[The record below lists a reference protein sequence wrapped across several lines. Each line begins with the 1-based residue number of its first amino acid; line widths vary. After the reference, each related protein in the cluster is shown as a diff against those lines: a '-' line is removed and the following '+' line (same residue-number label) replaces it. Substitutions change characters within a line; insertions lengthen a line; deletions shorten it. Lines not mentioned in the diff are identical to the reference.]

1 MADYQ
6 VKILPL
12 GRYEDLYGFL
22 ISMVV
27 GKTGEQDG
35 SRGRGAGGGGES
47 ADHPPYRPPYHP
59 HHSPHSGHVYLE
71 HPHHP
76 YHPLRHRHHYPPLYL
91 LFTFFIHDDK
101 SSLYLPSS
109 LFLSS

>member
-12 GRYEDLYGFL
+12 GKYEVLYGFL

-47 ADHPPYRPPYHP
+47 ADHPPYHLPYPP
-59 HHSPHSGHVYLE
+59 HHPPHPPHP
-71 HPHHP
+71 PHHP
-76 YHPLRHRHHYPPLYL
+76 YHPLRHCHPHPPLYL
-91 LFTFFIHDDK
+91 LFTFFINDDK
-101 SSLYLPSS
+101 SFLYLPSS

>member
-12 GRYEDLYGFL
+12 GTYEVLYGFL

-35 SRGRGAGGGGES
+35 SRGRGAKRGGES
-47 ADHPPYRPPYHP
+47 ADHPPHHLPYQPPPPHHHP
-59 HHSPHSGHVYLE
+59 HPNHS
-71 HPHHP
+71 
-76 YHPLRHRHHYPPLYL
+76 YHPLRHRPHYPPLL
-91 LFTFFIHDDK
+91 RLK
-101 SSLYLPSS
+101 SPFH
-109 LFLSS
+109 FLHS

>member
-12 GRYEDLYGFL
+12 GRYEVLYGFL
-22 ISMVV
+22 ISLVV

-47 ADHPPYRPPYHP
+47 ADHPPHPLPYHP
-59 HHSPHSGHVYLE
+59 PPPH
-71 HPHHP
+71 HHP
-76 YHPLRHRHHYPPLYL
+76 YPDHP
-91 LFTFFIHDDK
+91 FTISQTSPK
-101 SSLYLPSS
+101 IYSQSRAT
-109 LFLSS
+109 

>member
-12 GRYEDLYGFL
+12 GTYEVLYGFL

-47 ADHPPYRPPYHP
+47 DDHPPDHPPYPPHHPPHP
-59 HHSPHSGHVYLE
+59 HHHPPHPDHS
-71 HPHHP
+71 
-76 YHPLRHRHHYPPLYL
+76 YHPLRHRPHYPPLNL
-91 LFTFFIHDDK
+91 LFTFFIHDE
-101 SSLYLPSS
+101 
-109 LFLSS
+109 